1 MNKLLLLSIGSM
13 ALASC
18 GIVELRRVT
27 PKISN
32 LEAQATFCTAR
43 DTVLDFQFDKE
54 NLITKLD
61 VYLVGEDANL
71 QDPSTVADALKISLS
86 PNDLGNGKRAFH
98 IPMDT
103 NNSGQIQSVDIEAIV
118 PANKDNRLW
127 IRAFNEGEAS
137 PFVKSNAVVAPS
149 NDNAVCDPIKYN

>member
-1 MNKLLLLSIGSM
+1 MKKALLLSLVGG
-13 ALASC
+13 LLTSC

-43 DTVLDFQFDKE
+43 DTVMDFQFDKE
-54 NLITKLD
+54 NLITKLE
-61 VYLVGEDANL
+61 VYLVGEDPNL
-71 QDPSTVADALKISLS
+71 NDPSTVASALKVTLS

-98 IPMDT
+98 VAMDT
-103 NNSGQIQSVDIEAIV
+103 DNSGQIQSVGPQAIV
-118 PANKDNRLW
+118 PADKDNRLW

-137 PFVKSNAVVAPS
+137 PYLKSNLVIKPS
-149 NDNAVCDPIKYN
+149 NDNAVCDPIKFN